1 MKRSIPMKKH
11 KEKIKIGIVI
21 GVFSVVIIAC
31 MVSIFSQVF
40 TEYKENESFKNL
52 AEIVTEESTGND
64 TEKEQFINPNLL
76 KVSDCDNDVQDE
88 SSMYFTTYYEPH
100 SISELISMNSECF
113 GWINISGT
121 NINYPVMHTPSNP
134 QKYLNRNFYGEYSY
148 SGTPFLDARCSA
160 DSTNLIIYGHHM
172 NNGTMFADLC
182 NYTDYSYFT
191 EHPTVVLETKDG
203 AFAYS
208 VFSVMKVKSDDDWY
222 KFLTTDLY
230 ETYEKWVSYAKSK
243 SLYNTEIT
251 PVYGQ
256 LILTLSTCYG
266 YNQDGRILVLAV
278 RN

>member
-1 MKRSIPMKKH
+1 MKKH
-11 KEKIKIGIVI
+11 KGKTQTGIVI
-21 GVFSVVIIAC
+21 GIFSVIIIAC
-31 MVSIFSQVF
+31 LISIFSRMY
-40 TEYKENESFKNL
+40 TENKEKEKFRQL
-52 AEIVTEESTGND
+52 AEIVTED
-64 TEKEQFINPNLL
+64 TTDATIEETIKKPNIL
-76 KVSDCDNDVQDE
+76 KVSDFDNEVQAE
-88 SSMYFTTYYEPH
+88 QTVYCTTYYEPH

-113 GWINISGT
+113 GWISISGT

-182 NYTDYSYFT
+182 NYTDYSYFS

-203 AFAYS
+203 VFAYS
-208 VFSVMKVKSDDDWY
+208 VFSVMKVKSDDVWY
-222 KFLTTDLY
+222 KFTTVG
-230 ETYEKWVSYAKSK
+230 TEKSYNSRIEYAKEK
-243 SLYNTEIT
+243 SIYDTEIT

-256 LILTLSTCYG
+256 LILTLSTCCG
-266 YNQDGRILVLAV
+266 YNQDDRILVLAV

>member
-1 MKRSIPMKKH
+1 MKKH
-11 KEKIKIGIVI
+11 KGKIQMGIVI
-21 GVFSVVIIAC
+21 GIFSVIIIAC
-31 MVSIFSQVF
+31 LISIFSRMY
-40 TEYKENESFKNL
+40 TENKEKEEFRQL
-52 AEIVTEESTGND
+52 AEIVTEETTD
-64 TEKEQFINPNLL
+64 VTINETVRKPNLL
-76 KVSDCDNDVQDE
+76 KVSDCDNYVE
-88 SSMYFTTYYEPH
+88 NKSPVYYTTCFQPH
-100 SISELISMNSECF
+100 SVSDLLSMNSECF
-113 GWINISGT
+113 GWISIAGT

-148 SGTPFLDARCSA
+148 SGTPFLDSRCFA

-208 VFSVMKVKSDDDWY
+208 VFSVIKVKSDDDWY
-222 KFLTTDLY
+222 KFTSVGM
-230 ETYEKWVSYAKSK
+230 EKSYNSRIEYAKEK
-243 SLYNTEIT
+243 SIYDTDIT

-256 LILTLSTCYG
+256 QILTLSTCYG
-266 YNQDGRILVLAV
+266 YNQDDRILVLAV

>member
-1 MKRSIPMKKH
+1 MKKH

-21 GVFSVVIIAC
+21 GVFSVIIIAC
-31 MVSIFSQVF
+31 LISIFSRLYAENKE
-40 TEYKENESFKNL
+40 TEEFRQL
-52 AEIVTEESTGND
+52 AEIVTEETTD
-64 TEKEQFINPNLL
+64 ATIEETIKKLHLL
-76 KVSDCDNDVQDE
+76 KVSDSDNEVQTGQPV
-88 SSMYFTTYYEPH
+88 YYTTYYQPH
-100 SISELISMNSECF
+100 SVSDLLSINSECF
-113 GWINISGT
+113 GWISIAGT

-134 QKYLNRNFYGEYSY
+134 QKYLNKNFYGEYSY
-148 SGTPFLDARCSA
+148 SGTPFLDSRCSA

-251 PVYGQ
+251 PVYGHQ
-256 LILTLSTCYG
+256 ILTLSTCYG
-266 YNQDGRILVLAV
+266 YNQDDRILVLAV

>member
-1 MKRSIPMKKH
+1 MKKH

-21 GVFSVVIIAC
+21 GIFSVIIIAC
-31 MVSIFSQVF
+31 LISIFSRLYAENKE
-40 TEYKENESFKNL
+40 TEEFRQL
-52 AEIVTEESTGND
+52 AEIVTEETTD
-64 TEKEQFINPNLL
+64 ATIEETIKKPHLL
-76 KVSDCDNDVQDE
+76 KVSDSDNEVQTGQPV
-88 SSMYFTTYYEPH
+88 YYTTYYQPH
-100 SISELISMNSECF
+100 SVSDLLSINSECF
-113 GWINISGT
+113 GWISIAGT

-134 QKYLNRNFYGEYSY
+134 QKYLNKNFYGEYSY

-203 AFAYS
+203 VFVYS
-208 VFSVMKVKSDDDWY
+208 VFSVLKVKSDDDWY
-222 KFLTTDLY
+222 KFTAV
-230 ETYEKWVSYAKSK
+230 ETEKSYEKWISYAKTK

-256 LILTLSTCYG
+256 QILTLSTCYG
-266 YNQDGRILVLAV
+266 YNQDDRILVLAV
-278 RN
+278 

>member
-1 MKRSIPMKKH
+1 MKKH

-21 GVFSVVIIAC
+21 GIFSVIIIAC
-31 MVSIFSQVF
+31 LISIFSRLYAENKE
-40 TEYKENESFKNL
+40 TEEFRQL
-52 AEIVTEESTGND
+52 AEIVTEETTD
-64 TEKEQFINPNLL
+64 ATIEETIKKPHLL

-191 EHPTVVLETKDG
+191 EHPTVVPETKDG

-222 KFLTTDLY
+222 RFTTVG
-230 ETYEKWVSYAKSK
+230 TEKSYNSRIEYAKEK
-243 SLYNTEIT
+243 SIYDTGIT

-256 LILTLSTCYG
+256 QILTLSTCYG
-266 YNQDGRILVLAV
+266 YNQDDRILVLAV

>member
-1 MKRSIPMKKH
+1 
-11 KEKIKIGIVI
+11 
-21 GVFSVVIIAC
+21 
-31 MVSIFSQVF
+31 
-40 TEYKENESFKNL
+40 
-52 AEIVTEESTGND
+52 
-64 TEKEQFINPNLL
+64 
-76 KVSDCDNDVQDE
+76 
-88 SSMYFTTYYEPH
+88 
-100 SISELISMNSECF
+100 MNSECF
-113 GWINISGT
+113 GWISIAGT

-134 QKYLNRNFYGEYSY
+134 QKYLNKNFYGEYSY

-203 AFAYS
+203 AFVYS

-222 KFLTTDLY
+222 KFLTTDLDK
-230 ETYEKWVSYAKSK
+230 TYEKWVSYAKIK

-251 PVYGQ
+251 PVCGQ
-256 LILTLSTCYG
+256 QILTLSTCYG
-266 YNQDGRILVLAV
+266 DNQNDRILVLAV

>member
-1 MKRSIPMKKH
+1 MKKH

-21 GVFSVVIIAC
+21 GIFSVIIIAC
-31 MVSIFSQVF
+31 LISIFSRLYAENKE
-40 TEYKENESFKNL
+40 TEEFRQL
-52 AEIVTEESTGND
+52 AEIVTEETTD
-64 TEKEQFINPNLL
+64 ATIEETIKKPHLL

-134 QKYLNRNFYGEYSY
+134 QKYLNKNFYGEYSY
-148 SGTPFLDARCSA
+148 SGTPFLDARCSV

-182 NYTDYSYFT
+182 NYTEYSYFS
-191 EHPTVVLETKDG
+191 EHPTVVLKTKDG

-222 KFLTTDLY
+222 RFTTVG
-230 ETYEKWVSYAKSK
+230 TEKSYNSRIEYAKEK
-243 SLYNTEIT
+243 SIYDTEIT

-256 LILTLSTCYG
+256 QILTLSTCYG
-266 YNQDGRILVLAV
+266 YNQDDRILVLAV

>member
-1 MKRSIPMKKH
+1 MKKH
-11 KEKIKIGIVI
+11 KRKIQTGIVI
-21 GVFSVVIIAC
+21 GIFSVIIIAC
-31 MVSIFSQVF
+31 LISIFSRLYAENKE
-40 TEYKENESFKNL
+40 TEEFRQL
-52 AEIVTEESTGND
+52 AEIVTEETTD
-64 TEKEQFINPNLL
+64 ATIEETIKKPHLL
-76 KVSDCDNDVQDE
+76 KVSDSDNEVQTGQPV
-88 SSMYFTTYYEPH
+88 YYTTYYQPH
-100 SISELISMNSECF
+100 SVSDLLSINSECF
-113 GWINISGT
+113 GWISIAGT

-134 QKYLNRNFYGEYSY
+134 QKYLNKNFYGEYSY
-148 SGTPFLDARCSA
+148 SGTPFLDSRCSA

-256 LILTLSTCYG
+256 LILTLSTCCG
-266 YNQDGRILVLAV
+266 YNQDDRILVLAV

>member
-1 MKRSIPMKKH
+1 MKKH

-21 GVFSVVIIAC
+21 GIFSVIIIAC
-31 MVSIFSQVF
+31 LISIFSRMY
-40 TEYKENESFKNL
+40 TENKEKEEFRQL
-52 AEIVTEESTGND
+52 AEIVTEETTNTD
-64 TEKEQFINPNLL
+64 TVTERIKKPNIL
-76 KVSDCDNDVQDE
+76 KVSDSDNEVQAE
-88 SSMYFTTYYEPH
+88 QTVYYTTYYEPH

-113 GWINISGT
+113 GWISIADT

-134 QKYLNRNFYGEYSY
+134 QKYLNKNFYGEYSF

-208 VFSVMKVKSDDDWY
+208 VFSVMKVKSDDGWY
-222 KFLTTDLY
+222 KLTAVGT
-230 ETYEKWVSYAKSK
+230 EKSYNSRIEYAKEK
-243 SLYNTEIT
+243 SIYDTGIT

-256 LILTLSTCYG
+256 QILTLSTCYG
-266 YNQDGRILVLAV
+266 YNQDDRIVVLAV